1 MRHRKAG
8 RTLGRTSGQRKNLYR
23 SLVTALLLH
32 ERVQTTE
39 AKARAIRRHAEKLIT
54 LSRRGQTDR
63 ILELVRASDEGALAQ
78 LIQAKRAEKLLALAA
93 DEASDSGTDPNAL
106 EETVRAMGVNA
117 RRLAAGRLNGR
128 AAVQKLFDELGPRY
142 VDRPGGYTRILKLGY
157 RKGDAA
163 PMALIELVTE

>member
-8 RTLGRTSGQRKNLYR
+8 RTLGRTSVQRKNLYL

-54 LSRRGQTDR
+54 LSRRGQTER
-63 ILELVRASDEGALAQ
+63 ILELAEAGDQAALAQ
-78 LIQAKRAEKLLALAA
+78 LIQTKRAEKLLTLA
-93 DEASDSGTDPNAL
+93 SSGTDPDAL
-106 EETVRAMGVNA
+106 EETVRAMGVSA

-128 AAVQKLFDELGPRY
+128 AAVSKLFDELGPRY
-142 VDRPGGYTRILKLGY
+142 MDRPGGYTRILKLGY

>member
-63 ILELVRASDEGALAQ
+63 ILELAQAKDEAALAN
-78 LIQAKRAEKLLALAA
+78 LIQTKRAEKLLAADPARQDARDPAA
-93 DEASDSGTDPNAL
+93 H
-106 EETVRAMGVNA
+106 
-117 RRLAAGRLNGR
+117 
-128 AAVQKLFDELGPRY
+128 
-142 VDRPGGYTRILKLGY
+142 
-157 RKGDAA
+157 
-163 PMALIELVTE
+163 IECQ